1 MSVFTVVSPAD
12 LQAFLDAR
20 SLGALTD
27 LQGIAAGITNTNYF
41 VTTPS
46 GRYVLTLFESLC
58 ADELPFY
65 VDLMTHLAARGVAL
79 AAPLARADGAYVE
92 TLCGKPALIVPCLPG
107 RVVDDPNPSHCHAVG
122 AMLARMH
129 LAGADFS
136 GRMTNPR
143 GPHWWAQAANRVY
156 AHMPEESAALLHT
169 ELALQSAHRRADLP
183 CGVIHADLFR
193 DNVLMNGD
201 EVGGFI
207 DFYYAC
213 NDVLLYD
220 LAIAVNDWCVLPDG
234 DLDAARARAMLAGYQ
249 SVRKLSQAEI
259 VEWPVMLRAAALR
272 FWTSR
277 LLDFYY
283 PAEGELT
290 FAKDPT
296 HFERVIRHHAQ
307 RKDFCL

>member
-1 MSVFTVVSPAD
+1 MSVFTSVSSGELRP
-12 LQAFLDAR
+12 FLASR
-20 SLGALTD
+20 QLGPLLE

-41 VTTPS
+41 VTTGS
-46 GRYVLTLFESLC
+46 GRFVLTLFETLK

-65 VDLMTHLAARGVAL
+65 VGLMAHLAKHGVAL
-79 AAPLARADGAYVE
+79 AAPIARADGAYVE

-107 RVVDDPNPSHCHAVG
+107 RVADDPSAAQCAAVG
-122 AMLARMH
+122 AMLARLH
-129 LAGADFS
+129 LAGADFPD
-136 GRMTNPR
+136 RMVNPR
-143 GPHWWAQAANRVY
+143 GPHWWWQAAEKVY
-156 AHMPEESAALLHT
+156 AHMPAESAGLLRG
-169 ELALQSAHRRADLP
+169 ELTWQKKHRQADLP
-183 CGVIHADLFR
+183 SGVVHADLFR

-249 SVRKLSQAEI
+249 TVRALSEAE
-259 VEWPVMLRAAALR
+259 VLEWPTLLRAAALR

-277 LLDFYY
+277 LVDFYY
-283 PAEGELT
+283 PAPGELT

-296 HFERVIRHHAQ
+296 HFERVIRYHAQ
-307 RKDFCL
+307 RKDFWL